1 MTTEER
7 PRGLGRGLS
16 ALIGEEAVPTRGE
29 SAAARATHRLPI
41 AFLRPNK
48 LQPRKRFATEELND
62 LADSVREKGVL
73 QPILV
78 RPVRGEA
85 NAYEIVAGERRWRAA
100 QMAQLHEVPV
110 VVRDMGDSES
120 LEIAIIE
127 NVQRADLNAIEEAA
141 AYYELMERFKFTQEK
156 VAKEVG
162 KSRSHIANTLRLLTL
177 PEAVRALVR
186 DGTLTA
192 GHART
197 LVGLPDAEKRA
208 QEIIAGLLNVRQAE
222 QRSSNKRPGKPA
234 RPKDSET
241 IDLESRV
248 SNALGLRVKVL
259 DRGKKGG
266 EVRVEYRT
274 LEQLDEIA
282 RRLSKS

>member
-48 LQPRKRFATEELND
+48 LQPRKRFAPEELND

-186 DGTLTA
+186 DGTLSA